1 MLNNIKLSNYSIFF
15 AIFFVCLFFSI
26 SRSIEANSI
35 DSSLISGNFIEIPKG
50 KSQMTFN
57 NSQFSLL
64 IFVGTYLLKFGL
76 SIKLISQILLFFLLL
91 SYFTGIYLIII
102 SIIKHIN
109 VYNKKLISFIF
120 TFITIFIIELNFGYV
135 DYPAMIFTEHTV
147 GVYSLALPTL
157 IFGLLANGSIF
168 FAFFFA
174 FLLLSIH
181 GVMGSWLLG
190 ILILNSIIYILY
202 NKQFY
207 FIKEA
212 ILGGILGLIFFTL
225 FLIFYIYSK
234 GQFGVLALTRYDLT
248 DLKNW
253 DLFWETHRTIKDID
267 FFYLLKSIFLMLIL
281 IILIKL
287 NKKYLDK
294 NVLFA
299 FTGIILSIFLGSIL
313 YVGYKIFLEFLPQF
327 IKAPMPTRVFTLF
340 CHGQLFFQPV

>member
-76 SIKLISQILLFFLLL
+76 SIKLISQILLFFSLL

-120 TFITIFIIELNFGYV
+120 TFIAIFIIELNFGYV

-168 FAFFFA
+168 LHF
-174 FLLLSIH
+174 FLL
-181 GVMGSWLLG
+181 
-190 ILILNSIIYILY
+190 
-202 NKQFY
+202 FY
-207 FIKEA
+207 F
-212 ILGGILGLIFFTL
+212 
-225 FLIFYIYSK
+225 Y
-234 GQFGVLALTRYDLT
+234 QFM
-248 DLKNW
+248 
-253 DLFWETHRTIKDID
+253 E
-267 FFYLLKSIFLMLIL
+267 
-281 IILIKL
+281 
-287 NKKYLDK
+287 
-294 NVLFA
+294 
-299 FTGIILSIFLGSIL
+299 
-313 YVGYKIFLEFLPQF
+313 
-327 IKAPMPTRVFTLF
+327 
-340 CHGQLFFQPV
+340 